1 MGQLG
6 DLREIIVIA
15 KHIAIPQKRTK
26 HELPCVI
33 MYQACRGRWLEVFE
47 EIILTAGTNEMQGCP
62 FML

>member
-26 HELPCVI
+26 HELPLCYYVSGL
-33 MYQACRGRWLEVFE
+33 QR
-47 EIILTAGTNEMQGCP
+47 EMVGG
-62 FML
+62 L